1 MDLNF
6 SDQLQL
12 FKNNVAIKF
21 QLFNSLFIS
30 LPFHRIENTGIQ
42 LSLLLENCTEG
53 YKRSESPQQI
63 IETFFKRYTAY
74 DNEKDKND
82 LLFRFIHYVER
93 QVVLFDALEDSAYKE
108 VIDINGP
115 GTLKNI
121 TSQVIQSSLQNR
133 FIKKLKDFSVK
144 LVLTAHPTQFYP
156 GSVLGIINDLSKALK
171 DNEISRVN
179 MYLQQLAKTPF
190 FNKEKPTPYDEAMSL
205 LWFMENIFYA
215 ATGQMI
221 TDVTSQF
228 PAAMRYKHPIFKMGF
243 WPGGDRD
250 GNPNVNTETTLRVAN
265 ALRSSIIK
273 CYYRDIRRI
282 KRRLT
287 FKGVDHILADLENQ
301 LYTNIF
307 VPGNRSEITKE
318 KILEALEKAREITIS
333 NHNGLFVSLI
343 ENVMNKVYAFGLYF
357 ATLDIRQES
366 SVHNALL
373 EMIAEKETVLPGNYA
388 SFNEAEKIEVLT
400 NIAGTAD
407 PEKYEKGVL
416 RDTLESISAVKTIQQ
431 NNGQQGCNRYIISQ
445 CNSALNVFEVFG
457 LFLLSNWKKEEMS
470 VDIVPLFETVE
481 DLKNAPGIMSSL
493 YENTIYK
500 DHLCRRNGTQTIMLG
515 FSDGTKDGGYLMANW
530 SIYKAK
536 RELTRISKQYETE
549 VVFFDGRGGP
559 PARGGGKSHQ
569 FYASMGKEISNRE
582 IQLTIQGQTISS
594 SYGSIESARF
604 NMEQLLNAGISN
616 ELFSAKEK
624 TLTDA
629 EEQVMDE
636 LATESLKAYVD
647 LKSNPGFMDYLSN
660 VSPLKFYSETNI
672 GSRPSKRG
680 SSSKLT
686 INDLRAIPFVGSWSQ
701 LKQNLTGYYGVGT
714 AMKMLDEKGRLDE
727 VKELYINSLFFKTL
741 IDNCEMSMKKCF
753 FPLTAYLA
761 DDPKYG
767 EMWNRIYNEFEL
779 TKKYILEISGKEELM
794 GDYPV
799 ESLSIQMREKI
810 VLPLLTIQ
818 QYAMAKI
825 RDLDENNANDDE
837 KQIYQKLVMRCSFG
851 IINAGRNSA

>member
-30 LPFHRIENTGIQ
+30 LPFHRIENTGIH

-53 YKRSESPQQI
+53 YKRSESPREI
-63 IETFFKRYTAY
+63 IETFFERYTTY
-74 DNEKDKND
+74 QNEKEKND

-115 GTLKNI
+115 GTLKHL
-121 TSQVIQSSLQNR
+121 TSEIIQNGLQT
-133 FIKKLKDFSVK
+133 KLVAKLKDFSVK

-156 GSVLGIINDLSKALK
+156 GSVLGIINDLSTALK
-171 DNEISRVN
+171 GNEISRVN

-190 FNKEKPTPYDEAMSL
+190 LNKQKPTPYDEAMSL
-205 LWFMENIFYA
+205 LWFMENIFYP

-228 PAAMRYKHPIFKMGF
+228 PQTMKYRHPIVGMGF

-250 GNPNVNTETTLRVAN
+250 GNPNVNTETTLKVAN

-273 CYYRDIRRI
+273 CYYRDVRRI

-287 FKGVDHILADLENQ
+287 FKGVDTILAALETL

-307 VPGNRSEITKE
+307 VPENFTEVTKE
-318 KILEALEKAREITIS
+318 KILEALEKAREITITE
-333 NHNGLFVSLI
+333 HNSLFVSLI
-343 ENVMNKVYAFGLYF
+343 ENVINKVHAFGLHF

-366 SVHNALL
+366 SVHNSLL
-373 EMIAEKETVLPGNYA
+373 EMIAKKENVLPSDYA
-388 SFNEAEKIEVLT
+388 ALSDEEKTEALT
-400 NIAGTAD
+400 NINGVAD
-407 PEKYEKGVL
+407 PEKYEKGIL
-416 RDTLESISAVKTIQQ
+416 RDTLESIQAIKTIQQ
-431 NNGQQGCNRYIISQ
+431 YNGQQGCDRYIISQ
-445 CNSALNVFEVFG
+445 CNSALNVLEVFG
-457 LFLLSNWKKEEMS
+457 LFLLSNWKKEELT

-481 DLKNAPGIMSSL
+481 DLKNAPDIMISL
-493 YENTIYK
+493 YENKIYN
-500 DHLCRRNGTQTIMLG
+500 DHIALRNNTQTIMLG

-536 RELTRISKQYETE
+536 RELTGISKKYGID
-549 VVFFDGRGGP
+549 VIFFDGRGGP
-559 PARGGGKSHQ
+559 PARGGGKSHK
-569 FYASMGKEISNRE
+569 FYASMGKEISNKE
-582 IQLTIQGQTISS
+582 IQLTIQGQTVSS

-616 ELFSAKEK
+616 ELFSNKEK

-636 LATESLKAYVD
+636 MASTSLEAYID
-647 LKSNPGFMDYLSN
+647 LKNHPEFMNYLIN
-660 VSPLKFYSETNI
+660 ISPLKFYSETNI

-680 SSSKLT
+680 SSSQIT
-686 INDLRAIPFVGSWSQ
+686 IDDLRAIPFVGSWSQ
-701 LKQNLTGYYGVGT
+701 LKQNLTGYYGVGIALET
-714 AMKMLDEKGRLDE
+714 LDKKGRLNE
-727 VKELYINSLFFKTL
+727 VKELYKNSLLFKTL

-753 FPLTAYLA
+753 FPLTAYLS
-761 DDPKYG
+761 DDRQYG
-767 EMWNRIYNEFEL
+767 DIWNRIYDEYKL
-779 TKKYILEISGKEELM
+779 TEKYVLEISGKKELM
-794 GDYPV
+794 GNYPV

-825 RDLDENNANDDE
+825 RDLDDKHAGDEE

-851 IINAGRNSA
+851 IINAGRNSV

>member
-30 LPFHRIENTGIQ
+30 LPFHRIENTGIH

-53 YKRSESPQQI
+53 YKRSESPQEI
-63 IETFFKRYTAY
+63 METFFERYTTY
-74 DNEKDKND
+74 ESEKEKND

-108 VIDINGP
+108 VVDINGP
-115 GTLKNI
+115 GTLKHL
-121 TSQVIQSSLQNR
+121 TSQVIQNSLQNK
-133 FIKKLKDFSVK
+133 FAEKLKDFSVK

-156 GSVLGIINDLSKALK
+156 GSVLGIINDLSMALK

-190 FNKEKPTPYDEAMSL
+190 LNKQKPTPYDEAMSL
-205 LWFMENIFYA
+205 LWFMENIFYP

-228 PAAMRYKHPIFKMGF
+228 PETINSNHQMVGMGF

-250 GNPNVNTETTLRVAN
+250 GNPNVNTETTLKVAD
-265 ALRSSIIK
+265 ALRSRIIRS
-273 CYYRDIRRI
+273 YYRDVRRI

-287 FKGVDHILADLENQ
+287 FKGVDTILTDLEAL
-301 LYTNIF
+301 LYNNIF
-307 VPGNRSEITKE
+307 VKGNEMEVSKE
-318 KILEALEKAREITIS
+318 KILEELEKARQITLTE
-333 NHNGLFVSLI
+333 HNGLFVSLL
-343 ENVMNKVYAFGLYF
+343 ENVINKVHAFGLYF
-357 ATLDIRQES
+357 ATLDIRQDS
-366 SVHNALL
+366 SVHTALL
-373 EMIAEKETVLPGNYA
+373 KQVAENERILPENY
-388 SFNEAEKIEVLT
+388 NDVDDKQKIEALT
-400 NIAGTAD
+400 HISGLAD
-407 PEKYEKGVL
+407 IENYEKGTL
-416 RDTLESISAVKTIQQ
+416 RDTHESIRAIKTIQKY
-431 NNGQQGCNRYIISQ
+431 NGEQGCNRYIISQ
-445 CNSALNVFEVFG
+445 CNSALNMLEVYG
-457 LFLLSNWKKEEMS
+457 LFLMNGWKKEELS

-481 DLKNAPGIMSSL
+481 DLKNASGIMASL
-493 YENTIYK
+493 YENQVYK
-500 DHLCRRNGTQTIMLG
+500 NHLARRGNTQTIMLG

-530 SIYKAK
+530 SIYLAK
-536 RELTRISKQYETE
+536 RELTHISKKYGIY

-569 FYASMGKEISNRE
+569 FYASMGKEISNKE
-582 IQLTIQGQTISS
+582 IQLTIQGQTVSS
-594 SYGSIESARF
+594 SYGSVESARF

-616 ELFSAKEK
+616 ELFAHKEK
-624 TLTDA
+624 TLTDN

-636 LATESLKAYVD
+636 LAAISLEAYLD
-647 LKSNPGFMDYLSN
+647 LKNHPEFMNYLSD
-660 VSPLKFYSETNI
+660 VSPLKFYGETNI

-680 SSSKLT
+680 GSSKLT
-686 INDLRAIPFVGSWSQ
+686 IKDLRAIPFVGSWSQ
-701 LKQNLTGYYGVGT
+701 LKQNLTGYYGVGI
-714 AMKMLDEKGRLDE
+714 AIEELDKKGRLNE
-727 VKELYINSLFFKTL
+727 VKELYKNSLFFRTL

-753 FPLTAYLA
+753 FPLTAHLA
-761 DDPKYG
+761 NDPKYG
-767 EMWNRIYNEFEL
+767 EMWNRIYNEYEL
-779 TKKYILEISGKEELM
+779 TKKYILEISGQEELM
-794 GDYPV
+794 SNYPV
-799 ESLSIQMREKI
+799 DSLSIQMREKI

-818 QYAMAKI
+818 QYAIAKI
-825 RDLDENNANDDE
+825 RDMDEQQAPDEE

>member
-30 LPFHRIENTGIQ
+30 LPFHRIENTGVQ

-63 IETFFKRYTAY
+63 IETFFERYTTY

-228 PAAMRYKHPIFKMGF
+228 PATMRSKHPIFKMGF

-250 GNPNVNTETTLRVAN
+250 GNPNVNTETTLKVAN

-287 FKGVDHILADLENQ
+287 FKGVDHILAELENR

-307 VPGNRSEITKE
+307 VPGNKSEITKE
-318 KILEALEKAREITIS
+318 KILEALEKARETTIS
-333 NHNGLFVSLI
+333 DHNGLFVSLI

-366 SVHNALL
+366 SVHNSLL
-373 EMIAEKETVLPGNYA
+373 ELIAEKETVLPGNYA
-388 SFNEAEKIEVLT
+388 SLYEAEKIEVLT
-400 NIAGTAD
+400 NITGTAD

-416 RDTLESISAVKTIQQ
+416 RDTLESIRAVKTIQQ

-470 VDIVPLFETVE
+470 IDIVPLFETVE

-493 YENTIYK
+493 YKNEIYK
-500 DHLCRRNGTQTIMLG
+500 EHLSRRNGTQTIMLG

-701 LKQNLTGYYGVGT
+701 LKQNLTGYYGVGI
-714 AMKMLDEKGRLDE
+714 AMQALDNKGRLNE
-727 VKELYINSLFFKTL
+727 VKDLYKNSLFFKTL

-761 DDPKYG
+761 DDTKYG

-794 GDYPV
+794 GDFPV
-799 ESLSIQMREKI
+799 EALSIQMREKI

-825 RDLDENNANDDE
+825 RDLDENNASDEE